1 MRRDPLTK
9 KSQVAEV
16 LKAGG
21 RIVPGAR
28 DGLLRL
34 LDRTGQDVPAWQ
46 TALRAAQGTGSKA

>member
-9 KSQVAEV
+9 KAQVAEV

-34 LDRTGQDVPAWQ
+34 LDRTGQEVPAWQ
-46 TALRAAQGTGSKA
+46 TALRAVQDTGSKA

>member
-21 RIVPGAR
+21 RIVPGTR
-28 DGLLRL
+28 PGLLQLR
-34 LDRTGQDVPAWQ
+34 DHAGQDVPAWQ
-46 TALRAAQGTGSKA
+46 TALSAAQGVRSKA